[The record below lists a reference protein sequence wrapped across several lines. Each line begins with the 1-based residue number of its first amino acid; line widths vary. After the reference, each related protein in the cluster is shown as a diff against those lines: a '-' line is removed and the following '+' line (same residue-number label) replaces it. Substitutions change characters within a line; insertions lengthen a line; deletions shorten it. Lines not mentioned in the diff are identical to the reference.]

1 MHCRW
6 DDKGILRPTMP
17 MGTNVKELVP
27 LESLERAFEQYVV
40 NFEKGED
47 LEYIDTHC
55 WTFIPDSLHLILLD
69 LAFINEIKLGIEE
82 IVAENSSE
90 FFVKLAKKD
99 PDWIDSKEFY
109 EKRQML
115 MHKVAAFYRDQS

>member
-1 MHCRW
+1 
-6 DDKGILRPTMP
+6 MP

-47 LEYIDTHC
+47 LEYVDTHC
-55 WTFIPDSLHLILLD
+55 WTFIPDRLHLILLD

-82 IVAENSSE
+82 
-90 FFVKLAKKD
+90 
-99 PDWIDSKEFY
+99 
-109 EKRQML
+109 ML
-115 MHKVAAFYRDQS
+115 PKIHPNFCKVG

>member
-1 MHCRW
+1 
-6 DDKGILRPTMP
+6 
-17 MGTNVKELVP
+17 
-27 LESLERAFEQYVV
+27 
-40 NFEKGED
+40 
-47 LEYIDTHC
+47 
-55 WTFIPDSLHLILLD
+55 HLILLD